1 VLTVEG
7 SVGARRGR
15 GGTAPERVREQIA
28 EAEVSLADAR
38 EWAATALR

>member
-28 EAEVSLADAR
+28 EAEAGLAEAR